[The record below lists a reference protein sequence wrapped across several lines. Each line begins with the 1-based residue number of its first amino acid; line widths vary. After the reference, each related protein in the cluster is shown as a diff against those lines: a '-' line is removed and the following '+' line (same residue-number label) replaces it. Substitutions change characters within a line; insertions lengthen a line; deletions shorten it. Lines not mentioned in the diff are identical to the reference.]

1 MRKTK
6 KLLALLLVLAM
17 CVGLL
22 AGCGGGGADATEEP
36 SQGGD
41 ATKSPEDTAPPEDND
56 STLVVS
62 VEQGLEGKFSP
73 FFYLSA
79 NDGTVVETF
88 TLYTLMTDRVANP
101 VNNAIAGE
109 DRDYNGTSYHYAGPA
124 DVNVTENADGTVTYT
139 LKIRDDIVFTDGVKA
154 TIDDVIFGM
163 YVYLDP
169 TYDGNSTLFSIPIVG
184 VDEYRSGMS
193 PLYSLIVA
201 AGPNGYEANDYY
213 TEEQYNDFWNEG
225 LPAAGAA
232 FAESIVSYVLANY
245 GEAYGAVDIPSA
257 IALWGFEGDT
267 YEAIWADIESAYV
280 AGENYADEYALLSDK
295 EAASGGL
302 WSYLDAKWHAGIE
315 TGDSAPNVAGIV
327 RVDDYTMTVTTS
339 SLDAT
344 AILQMS
350 LPIAPMHWYGDESLY
365 DYDNNM
371 FGFTK
376 GDLSIV
382 KAKTTTPLGAGPYIF
397 SNYANGVVYM
407 DANPDYYK
415 GKPQI
420 AHLNYLESSED
431 SKVTGIVAGTLDVAD
446 PSYSTDVAKQIA
458 KENGFSEDDFNH
470 FDGPVITTILIDYR
484 GYGYIGCN
492 PNLVKVGNDPYS
504 DASKNLR
511 KAINTLL
518 AVYRDEAIDSYY
530 GETASIINYP
540 ISNTSWAAP
549 QSTDDGYQVA
559 YSVDVNGNP
568 IYTTGMSAEEKYAA
582 ALEASLGFFEAA
594 GYTVADGKVT
604 AAPEGAKMGYQVEIG
619 GGGAGDH
626 PSFLLLK
633 NVADALEGIGI
644 TFTVNDHADSSALYA
659 TYQNGTAE
667 FWCAAWQASSDPDM
681 YQLYHSNGTTNYYHI
696 ADDELDAL
704 IMAGRQSTD
713 QAYRKAVY
721 QAAMEIIMDYGVEIP
736 IYQRSECVAASTE
749 RVNVSS
755 FPGDMTPYWGWMAEV
770 ETLAVK

>member
-22 AGCGGGGADATEEP
+22 AGCGGGDSEATEEP

-41 ATKSPEDTAPPEDND
+41 TTQSPQDTAPPEDND

-267 YEAIWADIESAYV
+267 YEAIWADIEGAYV
-280 AGENYADEYALLSDK
+280 TGENYADEYALLSDK

-365 DYDNNM
+365 DYDNNK

-382 KAKTTTPLGAGPYIF
+382 KSKTTTPLGAGPYIF

-458 KENGFSEDDFNH
+458 KENGFSEDDFNN